1 MSVNLLKPFWDQG
14 GGGHTV
20 PPRPN
25 NKQRMQAEQYF
36 AERQQAQ
43 ATTGRT
49 TTENT
54 LKAEESMLGTDAQ
67 LSPYSG
73 PSQEL
78 LPYLGRYQVEQGG
91 LGSVYAYDPSKK
103 NNKYATRLNANL
115 TSANTLLGQAEQA
128 ARAGNFD
135 QAAQL
140 KAQADSAL
148 TNMGDKK
155 NWFWA
160 VSNAEQLKTLFNYV
174 GPDSSTQAKAQLAS
188 PLAQTVGQSVKDA
201 RAFQDWDSPESVQ
214 QRKLLTE
221 GGDRALAASE
231 REGFRQER
239 MQRMAM
245 GGIGMQA
252 GQARMMDE
260 RARAGYATQRAQLHS
275 EADNQF
281 LNWSREYA
289 KNATGFAQSFL
300 QNQAGIRDQYQASLD
315 TLKANLSQMATQFSQ
330 QYTQLTLA
338 GFNAKAQSSMQKSS
352 EDAAFKRQLMTAVL
366 AVGAGMA
373 TGGVGAAAVLG
384 TAAATQPRPAG

>member
-1 MSVNLLKPFWDQG
+1 MNLLKPFWDQG
-14 GGGHTV
+14 GSSHRVLPKPT
-20 PPRPN
+20 

-36 AERQQAQ
+36 AERQQTMA
-43 ATTGRT
+43 ATSRT
-49 TTENT
+49 NTENT
-54 LKAEESMLGTDAQ
+54 LKAEESMLGTNAQ

-91 LGSVYAYDPSKK
+91 LGSVYAYDANAKK

-174 GPDSSTQAKAQLAS
+174 GPDASTQAKAQLAS
-188 PLAQTVGQSVKDA
+188 PLAQTVGRSVQEA

-214 QRKLLTE
+214 QRKLLTQ
-221 GGDRALAASE
+221 GGERALAANE

-245 GGIGMQA
+245 GGAGMQA

-260 RARAGYATQRAQLHS
+260 RSREGYATQRAQLRT

-315 TLKANLSQMATQFSQ
+315 SLKANLSQMATQFSQ
-330 QYTQLTLA
+330 QYGQLTLA
-338 GFNAKAQSSMQKSS
+338 GFNAKSQSSMQQGAD
-352 EDAAFKRQLMTAVL
+352 DAAFKRQLMTAVL
-366 AVGAGMA
+366 TIGAGMA
-373 TGGVGAAAVLG
+373 TGGLGAAAVLG
-384 TAAATQPRPAG
+384 TAAATKPKPAAG